1 VIFPAQQA
9 RVLFTNT
16 FAFLFI
22 NGNEQ
27 GKYNTMKNCF
37 VIVTVLILFAACERK
52 QDNTSNSKESNKL
65 ALMESDRAF
74 SALSGAKGMKNAFIE
89 YIDSNGVLLR
99 PNHLPIVG
107 ANAIDF
113 LIQENDSGYSLTWEP
128 QYAEAAASGELGYT
142 YGIYELHLKSK
153 DTSLYGSYISVWKKQ
168 QDGKWKF
175 VLDTGNE
182 GLGND

>member
-1 VIFPAQQA
+1 
-9 RVLFTNT
+9 
-16 FAFLFI
+16 
-22 NGNEQ
+22 
-27 GKYNTMKNCF
+27 MKNCF
-37 VIVTVLILFAACERK
+37 AIIITLMLFTACERK
-52 QDNTSNSKESNKL
+52 YKDTSTNKEVNKM
-65 ALMESDRAF
+65 ALMEADRAF
-74 SALSGAKGMKNAFIE
+74 SALSGTKGMKSAFIE

-113 LIQENDSGYSLTWEP
+113 LIQENDSDYSLTWEP

-168 QDGKWKF
+168 NDGKWKF

-182 GLGND
+182 GLGSD